1 MENIEQRHFQSSS
14 GPEPGTPAD
23 NARNDGSGVHPR
35 RSLVDA
41 EELRRHQASAEVFG
55 MTDRGCVRRNN
66 QDQFLIAELERS
78 MLVQQ
83 TSAPMQDGT
92 RLSDIPQGRLLMV
105 ADGMGGYEGGEVASA
120 VAMDVMAR
128 YAFAMMPW
136 LLMASHTSEREFAD
150 GLQRAAEICN
160 QRVRDAAEQ
169 QNLDARMGTTLTM
182 AYVAWPEVYVL
193 HVGDS
198 RCYLQRAGVLYR
210 LTRDHTVAQQLV
222 DQKALSD
229 EEAEQSRFKHVLVN
243 TIGGASESVS
253 VEFRHVTLQAGD
265 QLLLCTDGLT
275 GYLKDDQLAAYL
287 SRAEP
292 VQHLATE
299 MIEEAKHAGGED
311 NVTVVLA
318 RF

>member
-1 MENIEQRHFQSSS
+1 LGRQ
-14 GPEPGTPAD
+14 PA
-23 NARNDGSGVHPR
+23 
-35 RSLVDA
+35 
-41 EELRRHQASAEVFG
+41 AEVFG
-55 MTDRGCVRRNN
+55 ATDRGCVRKNN

-83 TSAPMQDGT
+83 TSAAMQDGT

-105 ADGMGGYEGGEVASA
+105 CDGMGGYEGGEVASA

-136 LLMASHTSEREFAD
+136 LLLASRSTEREFAE
-150 GLQRAAEICN
+150 GLQRAVEICN
-160 QRVRDAAEQ
+160 ERVRDAAEK
-169 QNLDARMGTTLTM
+169 QNLDSRMGTTLTM
-182 AYVAWPEVYVL
+182 AYVAWPEAYVL

-243 TIGGASESVS
+243 TIGGASENVS
-253 VEFRHVTLQAGD
+253 MEFRHVTLKAGD

-275 GYLKDDQLAAYL
+275 GYLKDDRLAEYL
-287 SRAEP
+287 VRAEP
-292 VQHLATE
+292 VQRLTTE
-299 MIEEAKHAGGED
+299 MIEETKLAGGAD